1 MRPIDLYMSANRA
14 PRGVSARFVG
24 LGIPEA

>member
-1 MRPIDLYMSANRA
+1 MRPIDLCLSANRA
-14 PRGVSARFVG
+14 PRGVSARAMG